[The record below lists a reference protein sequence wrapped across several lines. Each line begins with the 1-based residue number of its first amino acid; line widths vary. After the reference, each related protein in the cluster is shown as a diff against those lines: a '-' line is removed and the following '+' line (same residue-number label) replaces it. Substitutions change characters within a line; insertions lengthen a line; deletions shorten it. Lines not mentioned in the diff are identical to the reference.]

1 MFNKSCLY
9 FIILFIGIMENLTW
23 VAAQDSGNDALK
35 AKSAVTD
42 SIDWLSPEFS
52 KDLDTLY
59 ELTGAAPGYGLS
71 GKDFMLP
78 RRTSLSG
85 ENAQISRNIHSIAVR
100 FFSALAY
107 GSRKPSFNYEG
118 ISIEACTGIQRL
130 VVIYARSH
138 QITSLADSLK
148 RPFAPLLQSIR
159 HYQAV
164 LDSAGFK
171 EIKVNST
178 LADPANKPLVEKL
191 YQLGFLKQKN
201 TISAAELIMAV
212 REAQKGFA
220 LLADGKIRST
230 FIMQL
235 NVPLATRLLQC
246 RQALND
252 MRWLSCLTGQE
263 ETILVNIPSAYM
275 HVYRSGTSVLE
286 MKMVVG
292 KPSTPTPVF
301 SSRIEQV
308 ILYPY
313 WHVPYSIATKELLPL
328 IKLSPAFIDKGGYQ
342 VLNAQGKIMDPY
354 RINWKALGPGNFPY
368 LIRQSTGCDNAL
380 GLLKLDFY
388 TPFGVYLHDTPSKN
402 SFNLNK
408 RYFSHGCMR
417 MEKPVELGR
426 MILQENTIAI
436 DTLTA
441 KGCLINQSP
450 IPVTA
455 LHKMALVVWYNVA
468 AIDPSGSLV
477 FYEDVYKKFNKP

>member
-1 MFNKSCLY
+1 
-9 FIILFIGIMENLTW
+9 
-23 VAAQDSGNDALK
+23 
-35 AKSAVTD
+35 
-42 SIDWLSPEFS
+42 
-52 KDLDTLY
+52 
-59 ELTGAAPGYGLS
+59 
-71 GKDFMLP
+71 
-78 RRTSLSG
+78 
-85 ENAQISRNIHSIAVR
+85 
-100 FFSALAY
+100 LAY
-107 GSRKPSFNYEG
+107 GSRKPSFSYEG
-118 ISIEACTGIQRL
+118 ISITACTDIQQL

-138 QITSLADSLK
+138 QITPLADSLNK
-148 RPFAPLLQSIR
+148 PFEPLLQSIR
-159 HYQAV
+159 HYQAL
-164 LDSAGFK
+164 LDSSGFK
-171 EIKVNST
+171 EMKVSST
-178 LADPANKPLVEKL
+178 LADLTNKPLIEKL
-191 YQLGFLKQKN
+191 YQLGFLQQKN
-201 TISAAELIMAV
+201 KISPAELTMAV
-212 REAQKGFA
+212 RQAQKGFD
-220 LLADGKIRST
+220 LLADAKIRST
-230 FIMQL
+230 CIAQL

-246 RQALND
+246 RQAVND
-252 MRWLSCLTGQE
+252 MRWLRCLAGHE

-275 HVYRSGTSVLE
+275 HVYNSGSSVLE

-313 WHVPYSIATKELLPL
+313 WHVPHSIATKELLPL

-380 GLLKLDFY
+380 GLLKLEFY

-402 SFNLNK
+402 AFNLNK

-417 MEKPVELGR
+417 MEKPMELGR
-426 MILQENTIAI
+426 LILQENTIAI

-441 KGCLINQSP
+441 QGCLLNQSP

-468 AIDPSGSLV
+468 AIDPSGKLV
-477 FYEDVYKKFNKP
+477 FYEDVYKKFRQP